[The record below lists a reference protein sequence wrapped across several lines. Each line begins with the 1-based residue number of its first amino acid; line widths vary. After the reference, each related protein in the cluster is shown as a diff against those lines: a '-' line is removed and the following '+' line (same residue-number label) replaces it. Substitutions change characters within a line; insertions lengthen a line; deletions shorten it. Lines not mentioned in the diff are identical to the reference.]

1 MKRWICL
8 SLAMV
13 LMVLA
18 AGCSVGEP
26 NGDALVPGRDGLV
39 PGRVA
44 ASELPRE
51 TDPDVP
57 DADLLAL
64 VEGNTAFALALYN
77 RLRAEEGNLIYSP
90 HSISLALAMTYAG
103 ARGDTEAQM
112 AEVLR
117 FDLAQEALHPAWNAL
132 DLELAQRGEN
142 VDPEEG
148 TEFTLR
154 LANALW
160 GQYDYDF
167 REAYLDLLAQ
177 YYGAGL
183 RLVDY
188 TSDPDAVRL
197 EINRWV
203 EEQTED
209 RIQDLLAEDSLD
221 ELTRLVLVNAIY
233 MNASWMMQF
242 PEGLTQDAPFYL
254 PGDTEIQVPMM
265 RQVDRFRHTVTADY
279 TAVELPYVGGEV
291 AMLVIM
297 PEDLDAFEGDLD
309 SATLQRIVAD
319 LEHGTVNLALPRFR
333 AETSVALAETLQ
345 AMGMTDAFVYQ
356 VADLSG
362 MDGTRELFIDD
373 VVHQAFIEVDE
384 EGTEAAAA
392 TAVIV
397 ATESAP
403 MEIVDITID
412 RPFLF
417 GIRDRATGAILFWG
431 RIVDPRG

>member
-8 SLAMV
+8 PLVML
-13 LMVLA
+13 LMVMA
-18 AGCSVGEP
+18 AGCAVGEP
-26 NGDALVPGRDGLV
+26 TRDALV

-51 TDPDVP
+51 TDVDVP
-57 DADLLAL
+57 DEDLLAL
-64 VEGNTAFALALYN
+64 VEGNTAFALALYEH
-77 RLRAEEGNLIYSP
+77 LRAEEGNLIYSP

-117 FDLAQEALHPAWNAL
+117 FDLPQDRLHAAWNAL
-132 DLELAQRGEN
+132 DLELARRGEN

-167 REAYLDLLAQ
+167 RQEYLDLLAQ
-177 YYGAGL
+177 NYGAGL

-188 TSDPDAVRL
+188 TTNPDAVRL

-209 RIQDLLAEDSLD
+209 RIQDLLEEDSLD

-242 PEGLTQDAPFYL
+242 PERLTQDASFSL
-254 PGDTEIQVPMM
+254 PGDVEVQVPMM
-265 RQVDRFRHTVTADY
+265 RQTDRFRHTVASDY
-279 TAVELPYVGGEV
+279 VAVELPYVGYEV
-291 AMLVIM
+291 SMLVIM
-297 PEDLDAFEGDLD
+297 PDDLKAFEGTLD
-309 SATLQRIVAD
+309 SATLQGIVTD

-333 AETSVALAETLQ
+333 AETSVGLADTLE
-345 AMGMTDAFVYQ
+345 AMGMTDAFIYQ

-362 MDGTRELFIDD
+362 MDGTRELFIDAI
-373 VVHQAFIEVDE
+373 VHQAFIEVDE

-417 GIRDRATGAILFWG
+417 GIRDRETGAILFWG